1 MPSTR
6 TSCPTRCHGP
16 ICAASSRCGPGRAW
30 SATTWR
36 PRPYLSC
43 RGCGRCERALF
54 ACASTRW
61 GRVRSTTSTRPTWTA
76 CCPSPS
82 TPSAGS
88 SNATPVPLSVSK
100 HPLVADSLRGLRD
113 STTQPDEF
121 RALARNVITM
131 LLYEATADLPV
142 KHGKVRTPLAEAD
155 AIEVETEVVAI
166 PVLRAGLGLLAP
178 VLELLPRVSVG
189 YIGLERDET
198 TAVARIYYNKLPHL
212 RGKIPLLLDPML
224 ATGGSAAQAL
234 DLIKAA
240 GGRNTRMICI
250 VAAPE
255 GVRVLQERHPEV
267 DIYTAALDERLNDR
281 AYIVPGLGDFGDRLF
296 GTG

>member
-1 MPSTR
+1 M
-6 TSCPTRCHGP
+6 
-16 ICAASSRCGPGRAW
+16 
-30 SATTWR
+30 
-36 PRPYLSC
+36 
-43 RGCGRCERALF
+43 
-54 ACASTRW
+54 
-61 GRVRSTTSTRPTWTA
+61 
-76 CCPSPS
+76 
-82 TPSAGS
+82 
-88 SNATPVPLSVSK
+88 TPVPLSVSK

-131 LLYEATADLPV
+131 LLYEATADLAV